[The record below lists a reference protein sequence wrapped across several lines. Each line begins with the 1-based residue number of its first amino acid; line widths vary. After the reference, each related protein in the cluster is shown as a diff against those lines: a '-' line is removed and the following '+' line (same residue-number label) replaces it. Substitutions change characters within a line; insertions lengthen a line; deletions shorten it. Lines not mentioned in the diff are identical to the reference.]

1 MVFLKE
7 RMSAGRKLGFLLI
20 LAGVIFIAGLGV
32 PSEPGEWKG
41 HLLFLL
47 GAFMWA
53 GYTIALRGSGLNA
66 IQATAVV
73 SVASI
78 VFYLPFYVFSSG
90 AAFLRAPV
98 SEILLGIFYV
108 GLLTGVISLIA
119 YAKAVELLGAS
130 RAAVF
135 AALIP
140 VLTLVCG
147 IPLLGEVPTPYD
159 ITGIVLVSLGVFF
172 ATGAGLPSYLRRH
185 P

>member
-1 MVFLKE
+1 
-7 RMSAGRKLGFLLI
+7 
-20 LAGVIFIAGLGV
+20 
-32 PSEPGEWKG
+32 
-41 HLLFLL
+41 
-47 GAFMWA
+47 
-53 GYTIALRGSGLNA
+53 
-66 IQATAVV
+66 
-73 SVASI
+73 
-78 VFYLPFYVFSSG
+78 VFYLPFYAVSSG
-90 AAFLRAPV
+90 AAFLRAPA
-98 SEILLGIFYV
+98 SEIVLGIFYV